1 MNQPK
6 TPAVSND
13 TRALKTATEAYTGEG
28 GHVASDELLLEDAG
42 VSFDGRQYRYETYR
56 YDRREDALAYA
67 ELDRARRAASP
78 RDGARGA
85 GPTRPSGR

>member
-6 TPAVSND
+6 TRAVND
-13 TRALKTATEAYTGEG
+13 DAAALKTATEAYTGEG
-28 GHVASDELLLEDAG
+28 GHVASDEQRLDDADI
-42 VSFDGRQYRYETYR
+42 SFDGRQYRYETYR
-56 YDRREDALAYA
+56 YDRREDAIAYA

-78 RDGARGA
+78 QAPSRGS

>member
-1 MNQPK
+1 MNQPN
-6 TPAVSND
+6 TRAMND
-13 TRALKTATEAYTGEG
+13 DAAALKTATEAYTGEG
-28 GHVASDELLLEDAG
+28 GHVASDELRPNDAG
-42 VSFDGRQYRYETYR
+42 VSFDGRQYRYETHR

-78 RDGARGA
+78 RAPSRGA